1 MFSLKSKIH
10 SFTKEDYKA
19 KKKKKKKKQKNK
31 KKNKKRKKKKKELTT
46 MFLKICHMKN
56 IKMPLLKSN
65 KMKTQNENKK

>member
-10 SFTKEDYKA
+10 SFTKEDYKE
-19 KKKKKKKKQKNK
+19 
-31 KKNKKRKKKKKELTT
+31 KKKKKELTT